1 MIYLKNIREKQTV
14 YIPRTEINSK
24 VVVIKSYDE
33 GYADGIVEGKNLQ
46 KLKLT
51 NLTVSENGVYKRE
64 DGWNEVD
71 IDVDVKPSLQSKTIN
86 VTKDVEIV
94 MADDAFD
101 GLSKVDVNATQYG
114 RDKHNEGYNQGK
126 NDGINEQ
133 KAKLEGITITENG
146 TYTKEDGYNS
156 ISVNVEDL
164 NGGYDKGY
172 NAGYDDALTNVGKTA
187 QVLNITENGI
197 YTTKYSEPDEANVQV
212 TGYFDDGTP
221 FYDYAHLTNHIIATG
236 IKPTKTSRVELWWR
250 PDFNGSGTN
259 QYIFTNTSPLL
270 QGFYLKVMGG
280 KFGVQFGQYLKTNQ
294 LEVEDKWYHIVVS
307 ADGLVINGETITTL
321 GTPSMFMAGT
331 NMFINGYGGGSYA
344 NGYFGMVKIDGKTF
358 IPTEDGFINYTT
370 NIPLNVQTAGEYDF
384 VENPTYE
391 GNLIRTVH
399 VNVPQNTLKTQNKI
413 LTVTKDL
420 EVVYPDSGYNALAEV
435 SVDATQY
442 GQEKQNEGYTEG
454 HLQGKT
460 EGYENGKADGI
471 EEGYANG
478 YADGKAEGGEINLVE
493 LEETPKHGDGE
504 NNVIEYKPS
513 NYNADGFS
521 NVKINVTSVYHSG
534 YVEGNTEGYN
544 QGYNAGYE
552 EGKSDVE
559 DVELIDISDAP
570 KMEQVNPSNNLVYT
584 PSKYSAD
591 GFSKVSINVTNI
603 YGEGYN
609 EGYDVGYSKGVE
621 EGTSEGGKINVG
633 EVGIKF
639 GYSTFAELPPY
650 YDFKDVVNMNTM
662 FFGCDYLTTIPQLNT
677 SKVTSMKNTFS
688 SCSRLTSI
696 PMLDTSNVTSM
707 YYTFSLCES
716 LTTIPQLDTS
726 NVTVMTGLF
735 KDCTSLTSIPYL
747 DTSKVVDMVD
757 MFYGCKKLTTIPQLN
772 TSNVG
777 DMDYLFNGCTNLV
790 SVPPLNAGKV
800 IRDTYIFGFTELPN
814 LTDFGGLIGLK
825 ASVDNDYG
833 FIKAPNLTYQSCI
846 NILNGLYDFVGNGKT
861 PSSSQGKL
869 KVHQNFLDLVG
880 NKISIA
886 TNKGWTITA

>member
-14 YIPRTEINSK
+14 YIPRTEIISK

-64 DGWNEVD
+64 DGWNEVK
-71 IDVDVKPSLQSKTIN
+71 VDVPDKPSKTQQKTLY
-86 VTKDVEIV
+86 VTKNLDVVLPDEGY
-94 MADDAFD
+94 D
-101 GLSKVDVNATQYG
+101 GLSQVVVNATQYG
-114 RDKHNEGYNQGK
+114 QDKRNEGY
-126 NDGINEQ
+126 
-133 KAKLEGITITENG
+133 
-146 TYTKEDGYNS
+146 EDGYNAGNQ
-156 ISVNVEDL
+156 I
-164 NGGYDKGY
+164 GY
-172 NAGYDDALTNVGKTA
+172 A
-187 QVLNITENGI
+187 
-197 YTTKYSEPDEANVQV
+197 
-212 TGYFDDGTP
+212 
-221 FYDYAHLTNHIIATG
+221 
-236 IKPTKTSRVELWWR
+236 
-250 PDFNGSGTN
+250 
-259 QYIFTNTSPLL
+259 
-270 QGFYLKVMGG
+270 
-280 KFGVQFGQYLKTNQ
+280 
-294 LEVEDKWYHIVVS
+294 
-307 ADGLVINGETITTL
+307 
-321 GTPSMFMAGT
+321 
-331 NMFINGYGGGSYA
+331 
-344 NGYFGMVKIDGKTF
+344 DGKT
-358 IPTEDGFINYTT
+358 DGY
-370 NIPLNVQTAGEYDF
+370 
-384 VENPTYE
+384 VE
-391 GNLIRTVH
+391 G
-399 VNVPQNTLKTQNKI
+399 KT
-413 LTVTKDL
+413 D
-420 EVVYPDSGYNALAEV
+420 
-435 SVDATQY
+435 
-442 GQEKQNEGYTEG
+442 GYTEG
-454 HLQGKT
+454 YSEGKVEGISEQKSKLTNLSVTTNGTYERTDGWNKINVNVPSQTPKLQQKNITLTKDIETVTPSTGYDALSKVGIDATEFGNKKFSDGHYLGKT

-471 EEGYANG
+471 EEGYNQG

-493 LEETPKHGDGE
+493 LDETPKMGDGE
-504 NNVIEYKPS
+504 NNIIEYNPS

-534 YVEGNTEGYN
+534 YMEGNTEGYN

-559 DVELIDISDAP
+559 DVKLIEISDTP
-570 KMEQVNPSNNLVYT
+570 KMTQVNSSNNLVYT

-735 KDCTSLTSIPYL
+735 RDCTSLTSIPYL
-747 DTSKVVDMVD
+747 DTSSVVDMVD
-757 MFYGCKKLTTIPQLN
+757 MFYGCKKLTTIPQLD